1 MECAANDA
9 RSARGLG
16 CREQK
21 KHSKKAAL
29 HGHREDSFTT
39 HVQRKLKY
47 VEGNTS
53 HTSQSLHSHARD
65 VLQRVPHSQTRF
77 RIFTANGLLYTSSK
91 PMKTPDRRT
100 STYICMDAVT
110 TTCSSGTPGPLIT
123 ATTAQP
129 SSIHRRRFT
138 RRHLQPLTLQT
149 VGVMRPEP
157 F

>member
-1 MECAANDA
+1 MRAEEAQQEGSTSWASRRFIHVNTHNTIHSQHTCAA
-9 RSARGLG
+9 
-16 CREQK
+16 
-21 KHSKKAAL
+21 
-29 HGHREDSFTT
+29 
-39 HVQRKLKY
+39 RKLKY

-77 RIFTANGLLYTSSK
+77 RRFTANGLLYTSSK

-138 RRHLQPLTLQT
+138 RRHL
-149 VGVMRPEP
+149 GVMRPEP